1 MAMDDY
7 QVTLGGTRVEQVP
20 GVRVTPVHPVI
31 ISVSRETDIPAF
43 YMDWFL
49 DRYARGYLF
58 WKNPYRQDHR
68 QQVFFDQTRGAVFW
82 TKDPGAL
89 LVRLDEIDALGL
101 HYYVQV
107 TLNHYEGSGY
117 EPGVPPL
124 QKRIADFQELSRRLG
139 RERVVWR
146 FDPLLLSDQITPDDL
161 AGRIQFLFSCLGPFC
176 KRMVFSFVD
185 ISGYR
190 GVTRNLKQYGLTA
203 IRELTPDEK
212 LETAGFLQRCSEKF
226 GPLVMACS
234 QELDLTP
241 FGIVPGRCVDD
252 RWFRKIAPHDPEFNQ
267 WLDRDAK
274 KDKGQRPYCTCIVA
288 KDVGEYSTCMH
299 QCRYC
304 YANRSDEVVA
314 GRYYRHVD
322 AMRQGVLPESIVPD
336 TGSGIS
342 EEN

>member
-31 ISVSRETDIPAF
+31 ISVSRATDSPAF

-190 GVTRNLKQYGLTA
+190 GVTRNLNRYGLTDV
-203 IRELTPDEK
+203 RECTETEK
-212 LETAGFLQRCSEKF
+212 TRFAGVLEESARRYGTM
-226 GPLVMACS
+226 VMACC
-234 QELDLTP
+234 QEGDYSR
-241 FGIVPGRCVDD
+241 FGIVAGRCVDD
-252 RWFRKIAPHDPEFNQ
+252 RLFLRIAGDDTKFVR
-267 WLDRDAK
+267 WLERDAK
-274 KDKGQRPYCTCIVA
+274 KDKGQRPRCTCIVS

-299 QCRYC
+299 LCRYC
-304 YANRSDEVVA
+304 YANRADELVTSRFRA
-314 GRYYRHVD
+314 HREAMGR
-322 AMRQGVLPESIVPD
+322 GIIPGSIVPES
-336 TGSGIS
+336 GSGLS
-342 EEN
+342 D